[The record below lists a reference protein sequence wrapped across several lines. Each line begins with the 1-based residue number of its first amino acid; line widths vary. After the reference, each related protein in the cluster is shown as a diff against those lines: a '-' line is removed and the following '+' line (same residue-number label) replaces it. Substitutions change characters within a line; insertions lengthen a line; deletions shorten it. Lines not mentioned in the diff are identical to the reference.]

1 MYASAMTLRGIG
13 LGGRFAV
20 AACAIYIGSIFLVAA
35 EANTAGSDRTIET
48 TTGTFAVSPDDAGQ
62 PRQSDS
68 EFPDSTTDIDE
79 VGDVSLD
86 LSTDDLRDGPDF
98 SHLFVIDLEAITL
111 RLPEIIRTRRASV
124 RCFYCLHEHIR
135 ERAPPSMRS

>member
-35 EANTAGSDRTIET
+35 EANTASSDRTIEAAN
-48 TTGTFAVSPDDAGQ
+48 GICAVSQDDTGQ
-62 PRQSDS
+62 PWQNDSD
-68 EFPDSTTDIDE
+68 FPDSTTDIDDTD
-79 VGDVSLD
+79 DVTLD
-86 LSTDDLRDGPDF
+86 LTADDWRTDPDMP
-98 SHLFVIDLEAITL
+98 HLFVIDLEAITL

-124 RCFYCLHEHIR
+124 RCFYCLYEHIR
-135 ERAPPSMRS
+135 ERAPPSLNS